1 MRAYNLDKI
10 NRPFLVCPLS
20 TAQLSITITFI
31 LITIIIFFDNF
42 RGRTYMHRGS
52 KAFVLLS
59 TFALMGGLLLGC
71 GNNEAKESQSASP
84 SPVAETAKASAATTR
99 MFTDW
104 AKHEVEVPLTPQRV
118 IYHGETTGDL
128 LALGVEPIG
137 IMKQAIEGTVLE
149 DRLPAAQDVGFP
161 LNVEKALTLNPDL
174 IIFSNSDTQQY
185 EAISKVAPTV
195 TFNTFDTLEVRMR
208 TLGDLL
214 NKKQEAEEWLA
225 AYTVKA
231 ADMWANL
238 RANGIQEGET
248 ASVFTMY
255 PGNRLFVMA
264 GAGLPQFLYE
274 KGGFKPLPIVQELI
288 DQQTGFI
295 EISTELLPKYAAD
308 RIFILNPVDSAAQDS
323 TKELR
328 ASEVWLNLP
337 AVKSGKVYDF
347 DILKANSDATSREWM
362 ITELPKVLLN
372 QKGNH

>member
-1 MRAYNLDKI
+1 
-10 NRPFLVCPLS
+10 
-20 TAQLSITITFI
+20 
-31 LITIIIFFDNF
+31 
-42 RGRTYMHRGS
+42 MHRGS

-104 AKHEVEVPLTPQRV
+104 AKHEVEVPVTPQRV

-149 DRLPAAQDVGFP
+149 DRLPSAQDVGFP